1 MRNHA
6 VRLRLQDQRS
16 ASMTRLTARR
26 LPACLAQA
34 LCLAF
39 PFGTARRPG
48 RIMPILPKPRFH
60 FPQAITYL
68 AQHFLRR
75 RQFFR

>member
-1 MRNHA
+1 
-6 VRLRLQDQRS
+6 
-16 ASMTRLTARR
+16 
-26 LPACLAQA
+26 
-34 LCLAF
+34 
-39 PFGTARRPG
+39 
-48 RIMPILPKPRFH
+48 MPILPKPRFH